1 MAERSFATEV
11 QQLRAEPGTVFRG
24 EGILAVT
31 KALLECG
38 VGYVSGYQGSPI
50 SHLMDVLADAQ
61 PILEELGV
69 HFEPSANEAT
79 AAATL
84 SASVMYPIR
93 GAVTWKST
101 VGTNVASDAL
111 ANLASGGVT
120 GGALIII
127 GEDYGEGSSIMQERS
142 HAFAMKSQIWLL
154 DPRPNL
160 PAIVKAVHDSFELSE
175 ATRTPVMLELRV
187 RSCHVHGSFVT
198 QPNLRPK
205 FTLREALESPVRD
218 TGRIV
223 LPPASYVHEQ
233 EKVLDRWPAAVRFI
247 EERGLNEFFD
257 GDIADLGIIML
268 GGMYNNVLRA
278 LMGHD
283 MADLYGKSRIPL
295 YVMNVAYPVI
305 DSELERF
312 CAGKKAVLVVE
323 EGQPEFHEQAI
334 HTVLGRAGIRTTIH
348 GKDMLAKAGEYTVA
362 ELKRA
367 LATFLQR
374 YHPSALA
381 VPVPMGMPMRS
392 AAAANAASKAM
403 AQAKASISTSTSTST
418 VRPELV
424 EEPAL
429 SLSKGLRQAQPER
442 VLAQPEPPAAFRV
455 ANNSPAAMA
464 AAGATMRAAAPEL
477 AAVIPARPPGFC
489 IGCPERP
496 IFSAMTLVQE
506 ELGMHH
512 ISADIGCHLFAAMP
526 PFHLGATTMGYGLG
540 ASSASAFNVP
550 AGKRSIAMMG
560 DGGFWHNGLASGVGN
575 AVFNKSDGVI
585 VIVDNNYSAAT
596 GGQDLLSS
604 RGDHEHRSTQHPIE
618 AAVRGV
624 GVQWVRTVTNT
635 YDVNAMEAALNE
647 ALTTDVKGPKV
658 VIAQSECMLNKQR
671 RVKPQVAAAVKRGE
685 RVVKEKFGVDAAVC
699 SGDHACMRLSGCPS
713 LTLKNSGDP
722 LKPDPVAYVD
732 DGCVACGH
740 CGEVA
745 DAAVLCPSFYRV
757 DWVRNPSPWEKRL
770 DGWRRGVVGWFQ
782 SRQRRS
788 LQRRALYAQE
798 QS

>member
-1 MAERSFATEV
+1 MAERSFAAEV
-11 QQLRAEPGTVFRG
+11 EQLRAEPGSVFHG

-38 VGYVSGYQGSPI
+38 VGYVAGYQGSPI

-61 PILEELGV
+61 PILQELGV
-69 HFEPSANEAT
+69 HFEASASEAT

-142 HAFAMKSQIWLL
+142 HAFAMKSQVWLL

-160 PAIVKAVHDSFELSE
+160 PSIVQAVHDGFELSE
-175 ATRTPVMLELRV
+175 ASRTPVMLELRV
-187 RSCHVHGSFVT
+187 RSCHLHGSFVT
-198 QPNLRPK
+198 RPNVPPPY
-205 FTLREALESPVRD
+205 TLREALESPVRD
-218 TGRIV
+218 TSRIV
-223 LPPASYVHEQ
+223 LPPASYLHEH
-233 EKVLDRWPAAVRFI
+233 EKIIDRWPAAVRFI
-247 EERGLNEFFD
+247 EERGLNEFFS
-257 GDIADLGIIML
+257 GDIEELGIIML
-268 GGMYNNVLRA
+268 GGLYNNVQRA
-278 LMGHD
+278 LMSHD
-283 MADLYGKSRIPL
+283 MADLFGQSRIPL
-295 YVMNVAYPVI
+295 YVMNVAYPLI
-305 DSELERF
+305 DSELLRF
-312 CAGKKAVLVVE
+312 CNGKKAVLVVE
-323 EGQPEFHEQAI
+323 EGQPDYHEQAI
-334 HTVLGRAGIRTTIH
+334 HAVLGRAGVRTTIH
-348 GKDMLAKAGEYTVA
+348 GKDMLARAGEYTVV
-362 ELKRA
+362 ELKRGLAAFLARYRPAA
-367 LATFLQR
+367 LAK
-374 YHPSALA
+374 
-381 VPVPMGMPMRS
+381 PVSLGMPARS
-392 AAAANAASKAM
+392 ADTGPGAVAGHSPQPTPQPTPQAARLPVTSMAAA
-403 AQAKASISTSTSTST
+403 
-418 VRPELV
+418 
-424 EEPAL
+424 
-429 SLSKGLRQAQPER
+429 
-442 VLAQPEPPAAFRV
+442 
-455 ANNSPAAMA
+455 A
-464 AAGATMRAAAPEL
+464 AAGASMRLGAPEL
-477 AAVIPARPPGFC
+477 ASVVPARPPGFC

-540 ASSASAFNVP
+540 ASSAAALNVA

-560 DGGFWHNGLASGVGN
+560 DGGFWHNGLASGIGN
-575 AVFNKSDGVI
+575 AVFNKADGVI

-604 RGDHEHRSTQHPIE
+604 RADNQNRSTKHPIE
-618 AAVRGV
+618 SAVRGV
-624 GVQWVRTVTNT
+624 GVQWVRTVDNT
-635 YDVNAMEAALNE
+635 YDVKAMQSALKE
-647 ALTTDVKGPKV
+647 ALSTDFKGPKV

-671 RVKPQVAAAVKRGE
+671 RVKPQVAAAVQRGE

-699 SGDHACMRLSGCPS
+699 SGDHACMRISGCPS

-722 LKPDPVAYVD
+722 LKPDPVAHVD
-732 DGCVACGH
+732 EGCVACGH

-757 DWVRNPSPWEKRL
+757 DWVRNPGPWEQRL
-770 DGWRRGVVGWFQ
+770 DGWRRKVVGWLQ
-782 SRQRRS
+782 ARQDRS
-788 LQRRALYAQE
+788 LRARALYAE
-798 QS
+798 VE